1 MEFSV
6 IINKG
11 YIHDNE
17 CKCKNTIQITLDDD
31 FNVPDN
37 KADIEHIIRQWG
49 NARIDE
55 AKALGEKAEVKG
67 CLDFAILYMGN
78 DEDGSSMPFKMT
90 GDIDI
95 G

>member
-37 KADIEHIIRQWG
+37 KADIEH
-49 NARIDE
+49 N
-55 AKALGEKAEVKG
+55 GEMQELTKQR
-67 CLDFAILYMGN
+67 L
-78 DEDGSSMPFKMT
+78 
-90 GDIDI
+90 
-95 G
+95 